1 MDYQNIADISV
12 IFWET
17 CLNSGYIC
25 SATKTKSALLIILK
39 EQETY
44 EISFAQNQPVMLKKG
59 CFYNTTSLL
68 FLLFP
73 FFSLK
78 LYIPLPFHKLF
89 LFEAACDSRC
99 K

>member
-44 EISFAQNQPVMLKKG
+44 EISFAQNQPVNAEKRMLLQHYKLT
-59 CFYNTTSLL
+59 FLIISLSQPKAVYPSSIPQAVS
-68 FLLFP
+68 FRG
-73 FFSLK
+73 SL
-78 LYIPLPFHKLF
+78 
-89 LFEAACDSRC
+89 
-99 K
+99 